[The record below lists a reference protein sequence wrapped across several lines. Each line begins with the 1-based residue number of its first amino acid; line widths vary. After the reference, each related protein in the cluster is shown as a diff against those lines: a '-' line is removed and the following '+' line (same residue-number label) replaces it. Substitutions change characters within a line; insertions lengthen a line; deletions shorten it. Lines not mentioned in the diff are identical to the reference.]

1 MTERTTMAAA
11 NLSDYRQI
19 FMRFDPSA
27 LGIPALVLLIL
38 SMLILPFP
46 PFLLD
51 LLFTFNIILGLVILV
66 VAINTFK
73 PLEFSAFPAT
83 LLLATMLRL
92 GLNVASTRVVLV
104 NGHEGTDAAGKVIAA
119 FGEFVISG
127 NYLVGF
133 IVFGILMII
142 NFIVVTKGAGRV
154 SEVIARFTLDAL
166 PGKQMA
172 IDADLSAGIIDQET
186 AKARREE
193 ISQESDF
200 FGSMDGASKFVRGD
214 AVAGLL
220 ILIINIIGGLAIGM
234 FQHDLSFADAGRIY
248 VLLTIGDGLV
258 AQIPSLLLSLAT
270 AIVVTRVTTS
280 QSMSEQAAVQL
291 ANPTALYVGAAILT
305 ILGMVPGMPHLVFL
319 MLAGGAAALAFSL
332 QRKAQAVAFEATE
345 AEQERQTLPSSKEL
359 DWDDLDTVDLIGLE
373 VGYGLVPLVDSDAG
387 GQLMTRVRGV
397 RKKLSAELGFLIHP
411 VRIRDNLDLGPN
423 EYHIILKGVV
433 RARGEVRPNRELAID
448 PGHTHGQ
455 IEGIATREPAF
466 GLDAL
471 WIEPSQRDYARTLGY
486 TVVDASTA
494 IATHLNALLR
504 QNASELLSHDES
516 QQLLDKLAERAP
528 KLVED
533 LVPDRLPLGAIT
545 RVLQHLLAEG
555 VPVKDMRTIVEALS
569 EAVDRTQ
576 DPDQLTALVRPRIGR
591 MIMQPLLD
599 EQTQLNV
606 LTLEPEFEQLLHSIL
621 QQSNDLQTLAI
632 DPKLAEG
639 LFRSLRSAFAEAEAQ
654 NIAPAL
660 VVSPPVRPW
669 LARVLRHRLPDL
681 PVLAYSEIPDDTAIK
696 VVGTVDA
703 QRTE

>member
-1 MTERTTMAAA
+1 MATA

-332 QRKAQAVAFEATE
+332 QRKAQNVAFEATE

-433 RARGEVRPNRELAID
+433 RAKGEVRPNRELAID

>member
-1 MTERTTMAAA
+1 MATA

-19 FMRFDPSA
+19 LMRFDPSA

-51 LLFTFNIILGLVILV
+51 ILFTFNIILGLVILV
-66 VAINTFK
+66 VAINTYK

-172 IDADLSAGIIDQET
+172 IDADLSAGIIDQEA

-234 FQHDLSFADAGRIY
+234 FQHDLSFSDAGRIY

-305 ILGMVPGMPHLVFL
+305 VLGMVPGMPHLVFL
-319 MLAGGAAALAFSL
+319 MLAGGAAALAFAL
-332 QRKAQAVAFEATE
+332 QRKAQSVAFEATE
-345 AEQERQTLPSSKEL
+345 AEQERQAKPSTKEL

-397 RKKLSAELGFLIHP
+397 RKKLSAELGFLVHP

-433 RARGEVRPNRELAID
+433 RAKGEVRPNRELAID

-455 IEGIATREPAF
+455 IEGIPTREPAF

-545 RVLQHLLAEG
+545 RVLQQLLAEG

-569 EAVDRTQ
+569 EAVERTQ

-639 LFRSLRSAFAEAEAQ
+639 LFRSLRTAFAEAEAE